1 MSELFDEVIRSQKRA
16 QQALEN
22 MTDEQRKK
30 LKSILNDKD
39 NKDKVINLLK
49 KGIRKD
55 EIA

>member
-1 MSELFDEVIRSQKRA
+1 MSELFNIVIRSQKRA

-49 KGIRKD
+49 KGI
-55 EIA
+55 